1 MSERFDY
8 IKVGIASPERI
19 LGWSR
24 GEVTKPETINY
35 RTLKPERDGLF
46 CERIFGPAKDWE
58 CHCGKYKRVRHKGI
72 ICERCGVEVTDSK
85 VRRYR
90 MGHIKLAA
98 PVAHIWYLK
107 GIPSYMSILLDIPLR
122 ALEDVV
128 YFNSYIVLDPGN
140 TNLEKKQTISEE
152 EFENISSNPDA
163 EFTAE
168 MGAAA
173 IKQLLEEMD
182 LPAISAELKAE
193 ITNTTG
199 QKRAKAIKRLR
210 VVDSFIGANSQ
221 PSWMIMDAVPVIP
234 PDLRPMVQLD
244 GGRFAT
250 SDLNDLYRRVINRNN
265 RLYRLNEMGAP
276 DIIIRN
282 EMRMLQ
288 EAVDALIDNGRRG
301 RAVVGPNNRP
311 LKSLSDI
318 IEGKQGR
325 FRQNLL
331 GKRVDYS
338 GRSVIVVG
346 PYLKLHQCG
355 LPKEMALELFKPFVM
370 NKLVDRG
377 IVQNIKSAKKKIE
390 RGETIVWDI
399 LEEVIKGHPVML
411 NRAPTLH
418 RLGIQAFEPVLVE
431 GRAIQ
436 IHPLVCTAF
445 NADFDGDQMAVHVPL
460 SVEAQTEARLLMLAS
475 NNVLSPATGRP
486 IITPTQDM
494 VLGCYYLTVDNPD
507 SPKAETRFY
516 KDFDDVL
523 AAFSQNL
530 IGIHTKVAIRWSG
543 DRIENITPDYYRDFT
558 EDEKAY
564 VTKKLVN
571 RSVLVTTPG
580 RIILNATLP
589 ESFPFYNKEVNR
601 KELERI
607 IMRAF
612 QTLGSAEAADLAD
625 ALKALGFRYAT
636 RSGISI
642 AIQDLHVP
650 QEKKKILEDAENEI
664 EKSRR
669 AYLRGEIT
677 EVERYSKVIDTWAE
691 ATNDLTEMIKEKYD
705 RLNSVYMMAF
715 SGARGNISQVRQ
727 LVGMRGLMADPSG
740 RIIDLPI
747 KSNFQEGLTVT
758 EYIIS
763 SYGARKGLVDT
774 ALRTADSGYLTRRL
788 ADVAQDVIVS
798 EDDCGTDQ
806 HLHLTSIKDGDAV
819 VVPLTDRAIGR
830 VLSDHLVHSKTGEII
845 LEAGTMITPENVGK
859 IMEAEAESIPI
870 RSPLTCHTKHGICRK
885 CYGWSLT
892 NNQLVDI
899 GEAVGIIA
907 AQSIGEPGTQL
918 TMRTFHTGGVFTKSN
933 TTTLLKAKNAG
944 TIELPE
950 DLSTREFRTKHGN
963 IILITD
969 KETVVTVKGAKKA
982 QHITVP
988 VGFEIKVKQGDTI
1001 SAGGVVAESFLETG
1015 RTTRKSIEKGY
1026 KDISSET
1033 SGSVE
1038 FVGFFPEEKRD
1049 RQGNITKTANR
1060 SGVIWVLSGD
1070 VYTLP
1075 AGAKVLVQNGQR
1087 INANDVLAETRMVSE
1102 YGGTVRLGADVVTEN
1117 LEDGRMVI
1125 TSGRELSVVTADLR
1139 LEGCE
1144 VIPGKKEP
1152 ILKYGDSLYALKV
1165 KEGARIETDTV
1176 LAESVDENW
1185 IAPMGG
1191 EVRFLEV
1198 SLVERK
1204 LINKPS
1210 KLLFIPEERIVINKD
1225 VSLLNEGYYTGK
1237 PVEAG
1242 EEVVKDV
1249 TVTTNGILEVV
1260 VDNNIIRE
1268 VIVYNGEHYEVAK
1281 DVELSV
1287 AADQYVPAGQTLAP
1301 GIVAKQDGVVK
1312 LVDLEG
1318 DNRLVIIRAASVVT
1332 IDPAEKE
1339 IPFVGS
1345 TEDISLRFITKM
1357 LVKDGEKVRAGIS
1370 FAKTEVVIKIGGRLA
1385 NLAGRLELMGGCP
1398 AITILE
1404 SLSLRRDV
1412 PILAHRTEL
1421 REQVTPTFLLVG
1433 DGEVIEPGTTVIRT
1447 EIYSH
1452 AKGII
1457 NRPSTEDNRRL
1468 LLITSEQEATVPVT
1482 GTLKVEEGSF
1492 VHEGSEIADGVN
1504 APATGKIRLESGK
1517 AVIRTARPYLI
1528 SAATQLL
1535 ADVGSMVVRG
1545 EPLATLVYDRVKTGD
1560 IIQGLPRVEELLE
1573 ARKPKE
1579 SALIS
1584 QYAGRVR
1591 LISDPEEATKVF
1603 IVTSDN
1609 GEVEYPLP
1617 PGSRLIV
1624 NDGDM
1629 ISAGDLL
1636 TDGPVNPHDV
1646 LLIQGVEAV
1655 QRYLVNEVQMVYRSQ
1670 GVEIADKHIEVIVR
1684 QMTRKMKVDDPGD
1697 STLLPGELVDVLDVN
1712 AAKNVVLLAE
1722 GTAPDVHPVLL
1733 GITKASLNTESFVSA
1748 ASFQETTRVLTE
1760 AAIEGKRD
1768 WLRGLKENVVIG
1780 RLIPAGTGFFDQGEE
1795 VAEELVLPSPSPELI
1810 GQ

>member
-1 MSERFDY
+1 MTSRFDY
-8 IKVGIASPERI
+8 IKVGIASPDRI
-19 LGWSR
+19 LSWSR

-152 EFENISSNPDA
+152 EFETISANPEA
-163 EFTAE
+163 EFRAE
-168 MGAAA
+168 MGAQA

-182 LPAISAELKAE
+182 TATLSQELRNE
-193 ITNTTG
+193 IATTTG
-199 QKRAKAIKRLR
+199 QKKAKAIKRLR
-210 VVDSFIGANSQ
+210 VVDALSEARSLPN
-221 PSWMIMDAVPVIP
+221 WMILDAVPVIP

-399 LEEVIKGHPVML
+399 LEEVIKSHPVML

-494 VLGCYYLTVDNPD
+494 VLGVYYLTVDNPAAQD
-507 SPKAETRFY
+507 GEVKFF
-516 KDFDDVL
+516 KDFTDVH
-523 AAFSQNL
+523 AAYSQGL
-530 IGIHTKVAIRWSG
+530 IKLHTKVAVRFQG
-543 DRIENITPDYYRDFT
+543 DRIENLTPDYFERFT
-558 EDEKAY
+558 TEQREYLQKQVAS
-564 VTKKLVN
+564 KQL
-571 RSVLVTTPG
+571 LLTTPG
-580 RIILNATLP
+580 RIILNENLP
-589 ESFPFYNKEVNR
+589 ESFPFYNKIVDR

-612 QTLGSAEAADLAD
+612 QTIGSSDAAELAD
-625 ALKALGFRYAT
+625 SLKNLGFRYAT
-636 RSGISI
+636 KSGISI
-642 AIQDLHVP
+642 AISDLHVP
-650 QEKKKILEDAENEI
+650 DQKKDILRRAEDDI
-664 EKSRR
+664 EQSRR

-691 ATNDLTEMIKEKYD
+691 TTNELTDLIKEKYD

-740 RIIDLPI
+740 RIIDQPI
-747 KSNFQEGLTVT
+747 KSNFAEGLTVT

-798 EDDCGTDQ
+798 EEDCGTDQ
-806 HLHLTSIKDGDAV
+806 HYHLSAIKDGDV
-819 VVPLTDRAIGR
+819 VVIPLTDRAIGR
-830 VLSDHLVHSKTGEII
+830 VLSENLVNTGTGEVL
-845 LEAGTMITPENVGK
+845 LEAGTLITPENVAK
-859 IMEAEAESIPI
+859 IMEAGVDTISI
-870 RSPLTCHTKHGICRK
+870 RSPLSCKTKHGVCRK

-918 TMRTFHTGGVFTKSN
+918 TMRTFHTGGVFTKSS
-933 TTTLLKAKNAG
+933 TTQLIKAKQGG
-944 TIELPE
+944 TIALPE
-950 DLSTREFRTKHGN
+950 DFSTREFRTRHGN
-963 IILITD
+963 IINITD
-969 KETVVTVKGAKKA
+969 HEVTIQVKGAKKA
-982 QHITVP
+982 QSLTVP
-988 VGFEIKVKQGDTI
+988 IGFEVKVKDGETVA
-1001 SAGGVVAESFLETG
+1001 AGAVLAESFLETG

-1026 KDISSET
+1026 KDISSDA
-1033 SGSVE
+1033 SGSLE
-1038 FVGFFPEEKRD
+1038 FVGFHPEEKRD

-1060 SGVIWVLSGD
+1060 SGVIWVLAGD

-1075 AGAKVLVQNGQR
+1075 AGAEVKVETNQKVKEK
-1087 INANDVLAETRMVSE
+1087 DVLAETRLVSE
-1102 YGGTVRLGADVVTEN
+1102 YGGVIRLGEDVTYDTI
-1117 LEDGRMVI
+1117 EDGRVMI
-1125 TSGRELSVVTADLR
+1125 HSGREINVVTADLR
-1139 LEGCE
+1139 FQDCE
-1144 VIPGKKEP
+1144 VLPGKKDP
-1152 ILKYGDSLYALKV
+1152 ILQLADSAFALKV
-1165 KEGARIETDTV
+1165 REGARIETDMV
-1176 LAESVDENW
+1176 IAEAIDEN
-1185 IAPMGG
+1185 
-1191 EVRFLEV
+1191 FL
-1198 SLVERK
+1198 
-1204 LINKPS
+1204 
-1210 KLLFIPEERIVINKD
+1210 
-1225 VSLLNEGYYTGK
+1225 
-1237 PVEAG
+1237 
-1242 EEVVKDV
+1242 
-1249 TVTTNGILEVV
+1249 
-1260 VDNNIIRE
+1260 
-1268 VIVYNGEHYEVAK
+1268 
-1281 DVELSV
+1281 
-1287 AADQYVPAGQTLAP
+1287 
-1301 GIVAKQDGVVK
+1301 
-1312 LVDLEG
+1312 
-1318 DNRLVIIRAASVVT
+1318 
-1332 IDPAEKE
+1332 
-1339 IPFVGS
+1339 
-1345 TEDISLRFITKM
+1345 
-1357 LVKDGEKVRAGIS
+1357 
-1370 FAKTEVVIKIGGRLA
+1370 
-1385 NLAGRLELMGGCP
+1385 
-1398 AITILE
+1398 
-1404 SLSLRRDV
+1404 
-1412 PILAHRTEL
+1412 
-1421 REQVTPTFLLVG
+1421 
-1433 DGEVIEPGTTVIRT
+1433 
-1447 EIYSH
+1447 
-1452 AKGII
+1452 
-1457 NRPSTEDNRRL
+1457 
-1468 LLITSEQEATVPVT
+1468 
-1482 GTLKVEEGSF
+1482 
-1492 VHEGSEIADGVN
+1492 
-1504 APATGKIRLESGK
+1504 
-1517 AVIRTARPYLI
+1517 
-1528 SAATQLL
+1528 
-1535 ADVGSMVVRG
+1535 
-1545 EPLATLVYDRVKTGD
+1545 
-1560 IIQGLPRVEELLE
+1560 
-1573 ARKPKE
+1573 
-1579 SALIS
+1579 
-1584 QYAGRVR
+1584 
-1591 LISDPEEATKVF
+1591 
-1603 IVTSDN
+1603 
-1609 GEVEYPLP
+1609 
-1617 PGSRLIV
+1617 
-1624 NDGDM
+1624 
-1629 ISAGDLL
+1629 
-1636 TDGPVNPHDV
+1636 
-1646 LLIQGVEAV
+1646 
-1655 QRYLVNEVQMVYRSQ
+1655 
-1670 GVEIADKHIEVIVR
+1670 
-1684 QMTRKMKVDDPGD
+1684 
-1697 STLLPGELVDVLDVN
+1697 
-1712 AAKNVVLLAE
+1712 
-1722 GTAPDVHPVLL
+1722 
-1733 GITKASLNTESFVSA
+1733 
-1748 ASFQETTRVLTE
+1748 
-1760 AAIEGKRD
+1760 
-1768 WLRGLKENVVIG
+1768 
-1780 RLIPAGTGFFDQGEE
+1780 
-1795 VAEELVLPSPSPELI
+1795 
-1810 GQ
+1810 